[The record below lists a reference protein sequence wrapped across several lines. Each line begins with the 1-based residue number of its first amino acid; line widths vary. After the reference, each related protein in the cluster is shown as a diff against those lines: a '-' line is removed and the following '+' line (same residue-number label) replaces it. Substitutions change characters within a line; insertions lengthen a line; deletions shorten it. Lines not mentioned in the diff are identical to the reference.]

1 VFKLRRMTFR
11 QVVQRR
17 QMKEEDSRNNCQG
30 RGSHQ
35 IIKIIGRDIIYII
48 CLCLCGIHPL
58 ICLAILQLLIL
69 ILDVGL
75 HIIEG
80 CQVVLL
86 IDIFNLPPRCD
97 NMVN

>member
-1 VFKLRRMTFR
+1 MTFK

-17 QMKEEDSRNNCQG
+17 QMKEEDSRNNCQD
-30 RGSHQ
+30 RGLHQ
-35 IIKIIGRDIIYII
+35 IIKIIGLGIIYIL
-48 CLCLCGIHPL
+48 CLCLRGILPL
-58 ICLAILQLLIL
+58 VCLAIPQLLIL

-80 CQVVLL
+80 CQVALL
-86 IDIFNLPPRCD
+86 IDIFNLPPGCD